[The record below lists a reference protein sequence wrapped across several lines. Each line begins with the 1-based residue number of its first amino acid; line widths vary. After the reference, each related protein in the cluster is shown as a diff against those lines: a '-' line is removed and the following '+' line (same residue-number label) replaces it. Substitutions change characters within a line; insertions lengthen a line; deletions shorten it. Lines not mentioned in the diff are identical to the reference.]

1 MDDKTFVA
9 TYVAQ
14 ETQRINGALKEM
26 IDRNEPA
33 SEAEKD
39 AIIADIER
47 TLARL
52 QSAISHIRVYSA
64 DAHADDESDEL
75 LEMEHHE

>member
-1 MDDKTFVA
+1 MDDKTFIA

-26 IDRNEPA
+26 VGRSIPP

-52 QSAISHIRVYSA
+52 QSAISHIQTC
-64 DAHADDESDEL
+64 ADDVAPNREFTDLMEL
-75 LEMEHHE
+75 EEND

>member
-1 MDDKTFVA
+1 MDDKTFIA

-26 IDRNEPA
+26 IERPGSP

-52 QSAISHIRVYSA
+52 QSAISHIQTC
-64 DAHADDESDEL
+64 ADDITPAREL
-75 LEMEHHE
+75 NDLMELEEHD